1 MTPTGGVRFAS
12 GGENDSIG
20 QILPAAARPP
30 NPPGLPA
37 APMGCTYHYDVLV
50 IGAGHAGVEAA
61 CAAARLGARTAL
73 LTTNCDTVG
82 QMSCNPA
89 IGGVGKAQLV
99 REVDALG
106 GVMGRAI
113 DATGIQFRVLN
124 RSKGPAMHGP
134 RAQAD
139 KKLYQMEVKRLVE
152 ETTQLDLRQETV
164 DDLLLEPVAAAPG
177 APAWRIAGV
186 RVRGDA
192 EYRAAAVVLTTGT
205 FLQAVMHTGEA
216 KTDGGR
222 AGEGTTSG
230 VSRALQRAGI
240 TLDRFKT
247 GTPCRLS
254 ATSIDFARLDVQVG
268 DPVPQPFSFLTAA
281 IEQEQMVCWITKT
294 SPAIHDLI
302 RANLHRAPMFTG
314 QIESRGP
321 RYCPSIEDKV
331 VRFADKESH
340 QLFLEPEGRRTRE
353 IYVNGISTSLPRDVQ
368 DALVRMVP
376 GLERAVI
383 MRYGYAVEY
392 DYCPPDQLFVT
403 LESKRIARLFCAGQI
418 NGTTGYEEA
427 AAQGLLAGANA
438 ARAAAGRDPLVLA
451 REDSYIGVLVDD
463 LVTRGVD
470 EPYRMFTSR
479 AEHRLALRHDNAD
492 RRLTPLAAS
501 IGLAEPHRVE
511 RLAAKTAEIEA
522 TLATLA
528 AHRVEGVTLAD
539 LLKRPEVGWA
549 DCVARLPALATVS
562 PDAATQIEHDIRY
575 AGYVA
580 LDRERIERQR
590 RHAERPIPA
599 GFDYAGVRHLRAEA
613 REQLARIRPQTLG
626 QAGRV
631 RGITPADLALV
642 LLHLEG
648 AK

>member
-1 MTPTGGVRFAS
+1 MPCVY
-12 GGENDSIG
+12 D
-20 QILPAAARPP
+20 
-30 NPPGLPA
+30 
-37 APMGCTYHYDVLV
+37 YDVIV

-106 GVMGRAI
+106 GVMARAI

-152 ETTQLDLRQETV
+152 ETPNLDLRQETV
-164 DDLLLEPVAAAPG
+164 EELLVESPG
-177 APAWRIAGV
+177 PRVVGV

-192 EYRAAAVVLTTGT
+192 EYHAAAVVLTTGT

-216 KTDGGR
+216 RTSGGR

-230 VSRALQRAGI
+230 VSRALEALGMRLA
-240 TLDRFKT
+240 RFKT
-247 GTPCRLS
+247 GTPCRL
-254 ATSIDFARLDVQVG
+254 AARSIDFAQLDVQPG
-268 DPVPQPFSFLTAA
+268 DAEPQPFSFLTER
-281 IEQEQMVCWITKT
+281 IEQEQMVCWITRT
-294 SPAIHDLI
+294 TPEIHDLI

-314 QIESRGP
+314 QIGSRGP

-331 VRFADKESH
+331 VRFAEKESH
-340 QLFLEPEGRRTRE
+340 QLFLEPEGRRTHE

-392 DYCPPDQLFVT
+392 DYCPPDQLAIT
-403 LESKRIARLFCAGQI
+403 LECKAARGLFLAGQI

-427 AAQGLLAGANA
+427 AAQGIVAGANA
-438 ARAAAGRDPLVLA
+438 ALAAAGQEPLVLG
-451 REDSYIGVLVDD
+451 REDSYIGVLIDD

-492 RRLTPLAAS
+492 RRLTPLADRF
-501 IGLAEPHRVE
+501 GLAEPHRAS
-511 RLAAKTAEIEA
+511 RLAAKQAEIDA
-522 TLATLA
+522 TLGLLA
-528 AHRVEGVTLAD
+528 ARRVNGTLLTD
-539 LLKRPEVGWA
+539 LLKRPEFGWS
-549 DCVARLPALATVS
+549 DCLAAVPELAAVS
-562 PDAATQIEHDIRY
+562 REAATQIENDIRY
-575 AGYVA
+575 AGYLA
-580 LDRERIERQR
+580 LERERIERQR
-590 RHAERPIPA
+590 RLGERLIPE
-599 GFDYAGVRHLRAEA
+599 GFDFAAVRHLRAEA
-613 REQLARIRPQTLG
+613 REQLARIRPRTLA

-631 RGITPADLALV
+631 SGITPADLALV
-642 LLHLEG
+642 LVHLEG
-648 AK
+648 RKA

>member
-1 MTPTGGVRFAS
+1 MPCVYA
-12 GGENDSIG
+12 
-20 QILPAAARPP
+20 
-30 NPPGLPA
+30 
-37 APMGCTYHYDVLV
+37 YDVVV

-106 GVMGRAI
+106 GVMARAI
-113 DATGIQFRVLN
+113 DAAGIQFRVLN

-139 KKLYQMEVKRLVE
+139 KKLYQMEVKRIVE
-152 ETTQLDLRQETV
+152 ETPNLDLRQETV
-164 DDLLLEPVAAAPG
+164 DDLIVETGPG
-177 APAWRIAGV
+177 GAGPRIVGV

-192 EYRAAAVVLTTGT
+192 EYHAAAVVLTTGT

-216 KTDGGR
+216 RTSGGR

-230 VSRALQRAGI
+230 VSRALESLGLRLA
-240 TLDRFKT
+240 RFKT
-247 GTPCRLS
+247 GTPCRLA
-254 ATSIDFARLDVQVG
+254 ATSIDFGQLDVQPG
-268 DPVPQPFSFLTAA
+268 DAEPQPFSFLTER
-281 IEQEQMVCWITKT
+281 IEQEQMICWITRT
-294 SPAIHDLI
+294 TPEIHDLI

-314 QIESRGP
+314 QIGSRGP

-368 DALVRMVP
+368 DAMIRLVP

-392 DYCPPDQLFVT
+392 DYCPPDQLAAT
-403 LESKRIARLFCAGQI
+403 LECKAAAGLFLAGQI

-427 AAQGLLAGANA
+427 AAQGVVAGANA
-438 ARAAAGRDPLVLA
+438 ALAAAGRATLVLG

-492 RRLTPLAAS
+492 RRLTPLADQL
-501 IGLAEPHRVE
+501 GLVEPHRAA
-511 RLAAKTAEIEA
+511 RLAAKQAEIEA
-522 TLATLA
+522 TLGLLA
-528 AHRVEGVTLAD
+528 ARRVNGTPLSD
-539 LLKRPEVGWA
+539 LLKRPEFGWN
-549 DCVARLPALATVS
+549 DCLAVAPELASVS
-562 PDAATQIEHDIRY
+562 RDAAAQIETDIRY
-575 AGYVA
+575 AGYLA
-580 LDRERIERQR
+580 LERERIDRQR
-590 RHAERPIPA
+590 RLGERLIPE
-599 GFDYAGVRHLRAEA
+599 GFDFAAVRHLRAEA
-613 REQLARIRPQTLG
+613 REQLARIRPRTLA

-631 RGITPADLALV
+631 SGITPADLALV
-642 LLHLEG
+642 LIHLEG
-648 AK
+648 RSA

>member
-1 MTPTGGVRFAS
+1 
-12 GGENDSIG
+12 
-20 QILPAAARPP
+20 
-30 NPPGLPA
+30 
-37 APMGCTYHYDVLV
+37 
-50 IGAGHAGVEAA
+50 
-61 CAAARLGARTAL
+61 L
-73 LTTNCDTVG
+73 LTSNCDTVG

-106 GVMGRAI
+106 GVMARAI

-152 ETTQLDLRQETV
+152 ETPNLDLRQETV
-164 DDLLLEPVAAAPG
+164 EDLVVEPMAAGG
-177 APAWRIAGV
+177 AGGPAWRVTGA

-216 KTDGGR
+216 QASGGR

-230 VSRALQRAGI
+230 LSAALTRLGLAI
-240 TLDRFKT
+240 DRFKT

-254 ATSIDFARLDVQVG
+254 ASSIDFSQLEVQPG
-268 DPVPQPFSFLTAA
+268 DPDPQPFSFLTDRIA
-281 IEQEQMVCWITKT
+281 QEQMVCWITRT
-294 SPAIHDLI
+294 TTEIHDLI

-340 QLFLEPEGRRTRE
+340 RLFLEPEGRHTRE

-368 DALVRMVP
+368 DAMIRLVP
-376 GLERAVI
+376 GLEQARI

-392 DYCPPDQLFVT
+392 DYCPPDQCLPT
-403 LESKRIARLFCAGQI
+403 LESKRARGLFFAGQI

-427 AAQGLLAGANA
+427 AAQGLVAGANA
-438 ARAAAGRDPLVLA
+438 ALAAAGREPLVLE

-492 RRLTPLAAS
+492 RRLTPLAARY
-501 IGLAEPHRVE
+501 GLAEPHRVE
-511 RLAAKTAEIEA
+511 RLAAKHAEIEA

-528 AHRVEGVTLAD
+528 THRVGGTSLAD
-539 LLKRPEVGWA
+539 LLKRPEFTWA
-549 DCVARLPALATVS
+549 AAVEAAPSLATVS
-562 PDAATQIEHDIRY
+562 PAAATQIANDIRY

-590 RHAERPIPA
+590 KHAQRPIPE
-599 GFDYAGVRHLRAEA
+599 GFEYSAVRHLRAEA
-613 REQLARIRPQTLG
+613 REQLARIRPRTLG

-631 RGITPADLALV
+631 SGITPADLALV
-642 LLHLEG
+642 VIHLEG
-648 AK
+648 VRT

>member
-1 MTPTGGVRFAS
+1 MR
-12 GGENDSIG
+12 
-20 QILPAAARPP
+20 PA
-30 NPPGLPA
+30 
-37 APMGCTYHYDVLV
+37 TVYDYDVLV

-61 CAAARLGARTAL
+61 CAAARMGARTAL
-73 LTTNCDTVG
+73 VTANLDTVG

-106 GVMGRAI
+106 GVMARAI

-139 KKLYQMEVKRLVE
+139 KRRYQMEVKRIVE
-152 ETTQLDLRQETV
+152 ETPNLHLRQETV
-164 DDLLLEPVAAAPG
+164 EDLVAEPLAAGPAG
-177 APAWRIAGV
+177 DPAWRVRGV

-216 KTDGGR
+216 TTAGGR

-230 VSRALQRAGI
+230 ISRALGRLGFAVA
-240 TLDRFKT
+240 RFKT
-247 GTPCRLS
+247 GTPCRL
-254 ATSIDFARLDVQVG
+254 AAGSIDFSRLDEQPG
-268 DPVPQPFSFLTAA
+268 DAVPQPFSFLTDA
-281 IEQEQMVCWITKT
+281 IPQEQVVCWITRT
-294 SPAIHDLI
+294 SPEIHALI

-314 QIESRGP
+314 QIDSRGP

-331 VRFADKESH
+331 VRFADRDSH
-340 QLFLEPEGRRTRE
+340 QLFLEPEGRSTRE

-368 DALVRMVP
+368 DAMIRLVP

-392 DYCPPDQLFVT
+392 DYCPPDQLRAT
-403 LESKRIARLFCAGQI
+403 LESKPARGLFLAGQI

-427 AAQGLLAGANA
+427 AAQGLVAGANA
-438 ARAAAGRDPLVLA
+438 ALAAAGRGPLVLE
-451 REDSYIGVLVDD
+451 REDSYVGVLVDD

-492 RRLTPLAAS
+492 RRLTPTAARH
-501 IGLAEPHRVE
+501 GLAEPARVA
-511 RLAAKTAEIEA
+511 RLAAKAAGIEA
-522 TLATLA
+522 ALATLA
-528 AHRVEGVTLAD
+528 AHRVAGTPLLE
-539 LLKRPEVGWA
+539 LLKRPEFTWD
-549 DCVARLPALATVS
+549 DCVAAAPALAAV
-562 PDAATQIEHDIRY
+562 PREVAEQVDRDVRY

-580 LDRERIERQR
+580 LDRARIERQR
-590 RHAERPIPA
+590 QLSGRPIPE
-599 GFDYAGVRHLRAEA
+599 GFDYSSVRHLRAEA
-613 REQLARIRPQTLG
+613 REQLARIRPRTLG

-631 RGITPADLALV
+631 SGITPADLALV
-642 LLHLEG
+642 VLALE
-648 AK
+648 ASRS

>member
-1 MTPTGGVRFAS
+1 
-12 GGENDSIG
+12 
-20 QILPAAARPP
+20 
-30 NPPGLPA
+30 
-37 APMGCTYHYDVLV
+37 MGCTYHYDVLV

-73 LTTNCDTVG
+73 LTANCDTVG

-152 ETTQLDLRQETV
+152 ETANLDLRQETV
-164 DDLLLEPVAAAPG
+164 EDLLLEPDTDARHAP
-177 APAWRIAGV
+177 AAWRIVGV

-205 FLQAVMHTGEA
+205 FLQAVMHVGEA
-216 KTDGGR
+216 QTAGGR

-230 VSRALQRAGI
+230 VSRALARAGVV
-240 TLDRFKT
+240 LDRFKT

-254 ATSIDFARLDVQVG
+254 ATSIDFSRLDVQPG
-268 DPVPQPFSFLTAA
+268 DAEPQPFSFLTDR

-368 DALVRMVP
+368 DAMVRMVP

-392 DYCPPDQLFVT
+392 DYCPPDQLFAT
-403 LESKRIARLFCAGQI
+403 LESKRVGGLFCAGQI

-438 ARAAAGRDPLVLA
+438 ALTAAGRDPLVLG

-463 LVTRGVD
+463 LVTRGGD

-492 RRLTPLAAS
+492 RRLTPVAAAL
-501 IGLAEPHRVE
+501 GLAEPHRVE
-511 RLAAKTAEIEA
+511 RLAAKTTEIEA
-522 TLATLA
+522 TLAALA
-528 AHRVEGVTLAD
+528 AHRVGGVAVAD
-539 LLKRPEVGWA
+539 LLKRPEFTWERAVEAVPGLA
-549 DCVARLPALATVS
+549 AVSREVAIQV
-562 PDAATQIEHDIRY
+562 ENDIRY

-580 LDRERIERQR
+580 LDRERIDRQR
-590 RHAERPIPA
+590 RHAERPIPE
-599 GFDYAGVRHLRAEA
+599 GFDYGGVRHLRVEA
-613 REQLARIRPQTLG
+613 REQLARIRPRTLG

-631 RGITPADLALV
+631 SGITPADLALV

-648 AK
+648 GR

>member
-1 MTPTGGVRFAS
+1 MPCVY
-12 GGENDSIG
+12 D
-20 QILPAAARPP
+20 
-30 NPPGLPA
+30 
-37 APMGCTYHYDVLV
+37 YDVLV

-106 GVMGRAI
+106 GVMARAI

-152 ETTQLDLRQETV
+152 ETPNLDLRQETV
-164 DDLLLEPVAAAPG
+164 EELLVESAGPRVV
-177 APAWRIAGV
+177 GV

-216 KTDGGR
+216 RTSGGR

-230 VSRALQRAGI
+230 VSRALETVGLRLA
-240 TLDRFKT
+240 RFKT
-247 GTPCRLS
+247 GTPCRLAS
-254 ATSIDFARLDVQVG
+254 TSIDFTQLDVQPG
-268 DPVPQPFSFLTAA
+268 DAEPQPFSFLTAR
-281 IEQEQMVCWITKT
+281 IEQEQMVCWITRT
-294 SPAIHDLI
+294 TPEIHDLI

-314 QIESRGP
+314 QIGSRGP

-331 VRFADKESH
+331 VRFAEKESH
-340 QLFLEPEGRRTRE
+340 QLFLEPEGRRTHE

-368 DALVRMVP
+368 DAMVRLVP

-392 DYCPPDQLFVT
+392 DYCPPDQLAAT
-403 LESKRIARLFCAGQI
+403 LECKAARGLFLAGQI

-427 AAQGLLAGANA
+427 AAQGIVAGANA
-438 ARAAAGRDPLVLA
+438 ALAAAGREPLVLA
-451 REDSYIGVLVDD
+451 REDSYIGVLIDD

-492 RRLTPLAAS
+492 RRLTPLAARL
-501 IGLAEPHRVE
+501 GLAEPHRAA
-511 RLAAKTAEIEA
+511 RLAAKQVEIEA
-522 TLATLA
+522 TLGVLA
-528 AHRVEGVTLAD
+528 ARRINGTALAD
-539 LLKRPEVGWA
+539 LLKRPEFGWS
-549 DCVARLPALATVS
+549 DCLAAVPELAAVS
-562 PDAATQIEHDIRY
+562 RDAATQIENDIRY
-575 AGYVA
+575 AGYLA
-580 LDRERIERQR
+580 LERERIERQR
-590 RHAERPIPA
+590 RLGERLIPE
-599 GFDYAGVRHLRAEA
+599 GFDFAAVRHLRAEA
-613 REQLARIRPQTLG
+613 REQLARIRPRTLA

-631 RGITPADLALV
+631 SGITPADLALV
-642 LLHLEG
+642 LVHLEG
-648 AK
+648 RSA

>member
-1 MTPTGGVRFAS
+1 VRPTVSAQPPPAS
-12 GGENDSIG
+12 LF
-20 QILPAAARPP
+20 QPPRLPMPTR
-30 NPPGLPA
+30 
-37 APMGCTYHYDVLV
+37 YDYDLIV

-61 CAAARLGARTAL
+61 CAGARLGARTAL
-73 LTTNCDTVG
+73 LTSNCDTVG

-106 GVMGRAI
+106 GIMGRAI

-152 ETTQLDLRQETV
+152 ETPNLDLRQETV
-164 DDLLLEPVAAAPG
+164 EELIVEPVAAGRSAAP
-177 APAWRIAGV
+177 WRITGV

-216 KTDGGR
+216 KVSGGR

-230 VSRALQRAGI
+230 VSRSLAACGLAVE
-240 TLDRFKT
+240 RFKT

-254 ATSIDFARLDVQVG
+254 AHGIDFASLDVQPG
-268 DPVPQPFSFLTAA
+268 DPEPQPFSFLTDA
-281 IEQEQMVCWITKT
+281 IRQEQLVCWITRT
-294 SPAIHDLI
+294 TPAIHDVI

-331 VRFADKESH
+331 VRFADRDSH
-340 QLFLEPEGRRTRE
+340 QLFLEPEGRHTRE
-353 IYVNGISTSLPRDVQ
+353 LYVNGISTSLPRDVQ
-368 DALVRMVP
+368 DEIIRMVP
-376 GLERAVI
+376 GLARARI

-392 DYCPPDQLFVT
+392 DYCPPDQLRAT
-403 LESKRIARLFCAGQI
+403 LESKQVAGLFLAGQV

-427 AAQGLLAGANA
+427 AAQGLVAGANA
-438 ARAAAGRDPLVLA
+438 ALALAGRDGLVLDRDEA
-451 REDSYIGVLVDD
+451 YIGVLIDD

-492 RRLTPLAAS
+492 RRLTPLAARL
-501 IGLAEPHRVE
+501 GLAEPHRAA
-511 RLAAKTAEIEA
+511 RLDAKLAEIEA
-522 TLATLA
+522 ARATLA
-528 AHRVEGVTLAD
+528 ATRVGGTAVAD
-539 LLKRPEVGWA
+539 LLKRPEYTWA
-549 DCVARLPALATVS
+549 DAVAAAPALATISRESAMQV
-562 PDAATQIEHDIRY
+562 ENDIRY
-575 AGYVA
+575 AGYLA

-590 RHAERPIPA
+590 KMAERLIPE
-599 GFDYAGVRHLRAEA
+599 GFDYAAVRHLRAEA
-613 REQLARIRPQTLG
+613 REQLARIQPRTLG

-631 RGITPADLALV
+631 SGITPADLALV
-642 LLHLEG
+642 VLALE
-648 AK
+648 ASRS

>member
-1 MTPTGGVRFAS
+1 MTCRY
-12 GGENDSIG
+12 D
-20 QILPAAARPP
+20 
-30 NPPGLPA
+30 
-37 APMGCTYHYDVLV
+37 YDVIV
-50 IGAGHAGVEAA
+50 VGAGHAGVEAA
-61 CAAARLGARTAL
+61 CAAARLGARVAL
-73 LTTNCDTVG
+73 LTANCDTVG

-106 GVMGRAI
+106 GVMARVI

-139 KKLYQMEVKRLVE
+139 KKLYQMEAKRIVE
-152 ETTQLDLRQETV
+152 ETEGLVLRQETV
-164 DDLLLEPVAAAPG
+164 EDLIVESVTTSGHGRPE
-177 APAWRIAGV
+177 WRVAGV

-216 KTDGGR
+216 QTPGGR
-222 AGEGTTSG
+222 AGEGTTVG
-230 VSRALQRAGI
+230 VSRALERVGI
-240 TLDRFKT
+240 RIDRFKT
-247 GTPCRLS
+247 GTPCRLL
-254 ATSIDFARLDVQVG
+254 ARSIDFSRLDVQPG
-268 DPVPQPFSFLTAA
+268 DVDPQPFSFLTDR
-281 IEQEQMVCWITKT
+281 IEQEQMVCWITRT
-294 SPAIHDLI
+294 TPEIHDLI
-302 RANLHRAPMFTG
+302 RANLHRAPMYTG

-340 QLFLEPEGRRTRE
+340 QLFLEPEGRRTQE

-368 DALVRMVP
+368 DAMIRMVP
-376 GLERAVI
+376 GLERAQV

-392 DYCPPDQLFVT
+392 DYCPPDQLLPT
-403 LESKRIARLFCAGQI
+403 LESKRARGLFCAGQI

-427 AAQGLLAGANA
+427 AAQGLVAGANA
-438 ARAAAGRDPLVLA
+438 ALAAAGREPLVLD

-492 RRLTPLAAS
+492 RRLTPLAAAV
-501 IGLAEPHRVE
+501 GLAEPQRVG
-511 RLAAKTAEIEA
+511 RLAAKAAEIEA
-522 TLATLA
+522 TAVTLG
-528 AHRVEGVTLAD
+528 AHRIGGVTLAD
-539 LLKRPEVGWA
+539 LLKRPEFTWA
-549 DCVARLPALATVS
+549 DAVEAAPALAAVS
-562 PDAATQIEHDIRY
+562 REAATQIENDIRY

-590 RHAERPIPA
+590 KHAERLIPE
-599 GFDYAGVRHLRAEA
+599 GFDYGGVRHLRVEA
-613 REQLARIRPQTLG
+613 REQLARIRPRTLG

-631 RGITPADLALV
+631 SGITPADLALV

-648 AK
+648 GR

>member
-1 MTPTGGVRFAS
+1 MTCRY
-12 GGENDSIG
+12 D
-20 QILPAAARPP
+20 
-30 NPPGLPA
+30 
-37 APMGCTYHYDVLV
+37 YDVIV
-50 IGAGHAGVEAA
+50 VGAGHAGVEAA

-73 LTTNCDTVG
+73 LTANCDTVG

-106 GVMGRAI
+106 GVMGQAI

-139 KKLYQMEVKRLVE
+139 KKLYQMEVKRIVE
-152 ETTQLDLRQETV
+152 ETPGLDLRQETV
-164 DDLLLEPVAAAPG
+164 EDLILESIAPTGSGGAA
-177 APAWRIAGV
+177 WQVVGV

-205 FLQAVMHTGEA
+205 FLQAIMHTGETQTA
-216 KTDGGR
+216 GGR

-230 VSRALQRAGI
+230 VSQALARAGI
-240 TLDRFKT
+240 RIDRFKT

-254 ATSIDFARLDVQVG
+254 ATSIDFSRLDVQPG
-268 DPVPQPFSFLTAA
+268 DADPQPFSFLTDA
-281 IEQEQMVCWITKT
+281 ILQEQMVCWITRT
-294 SPAIHDLI
+294 TPEIHDLI
-302 RANLHRAPMFTG
+302 QANLHRAPMYTG

-368 DALVRMVP
+368 DAMLRLVP
-376 GLERAVI
+376 GLEEARI

-392 DYCPPDQLFVT
+392 DYCPPDQLT
-403 LESKRIARLFCAGQI
+403 AALESKRVRGLFCAGQI

-427 AAQGLLAGANA
+427 AAQGLVAGANA
-438 ARAAAGRDPLVLA
+438 ALARAGREPLLLE
-451 REDSYIGVLVDD
+451 REDSYIGVLIDD

-492 RRLTPLAAS
+492 RRLTPTA
-501 IGLAEPHRVE
+501 IGLGLAQPE
-511 RLAAKTAEIEA
+511 RIARLEAKLAEIESA
-522 TLATLA
+522 LAVLA
-528 AHRVEGVTLAD
+528 DHRVEGVSLSER
-539 LLKRPEVGWA
+539 LKRPEVRWEH
-549 DCVARLPALATVS
+549 CVAMKPELAAVS
-562 PDAATQIEHDIRY
+562 RDAATQIETDIRY
-575 AGYVA
+575 AGYLAVE
-580 LDRERIERQR
+580 RERIARRQQL
-590 RHAERPIPA
+590 AERIIPD

-613 REQLARIRPQTLG
+613 REKLERIRPRTLA

-631 RGITPADLALV
+631 SGITPADLAIV
-642 LLHLEG
+642 LISLDRRVGG
-648 AK
+648 A

>member
-1 MTPTGGVRFAS
+1 MPTCY
-12 GGENDSIG
+12 E
-20 QILPAAARPP
+20 
-30 NPPGLPA
+30 
-37 APMGCTYHYDVLV
+37 YDVIV

-61 CAAARLGARTAL
+61 AAAARLGAATAL

-106 GVMGRAI
+106 GLMGRAI

-139 KKLYQMEVKRLVE
+139 KKLYQMEVKRLIE
-152 ETTQLDLRQETV
+152 ETPNLDLRQETV
-164 DDLLLEPVAAAPG
+164 EELLVEPLAAAGPG
-177 APAWRIAGV
+177 SPAGRIVGV

-192 EYRAAAVVLTTGT
+192 EYRAGAVVLTTGT
-205 FLQAVMHTGEA
+205 FLQAVMHTGESQA
-216 KTDGGR
+216 AGGR

-230 VSRALQRAGI
+230 LSRSLAAAGFRI
-240 TLDRFKT
+240 DRFKT
-247 GTPCRLS
+247 GTPCRL
-254 ATSIDFARLDVQVG
+254 AGGTIDYARLEEQPG
-268 DPVPQPFSFLTAA
+268 DPEPQPFSFLSDA
-281 IEQEQMVCWITKT
+281 IEQPQISCWITRT
-294 SPAIHDLI
+294 TPAIHDLI

-314 QIESRGP
+314 QIDSRGP

-331 VRFADKESH
+331 VRFADRESH
-340 QLFLEPEGRRTRE
+340 QLFLEPEGRHTRE

-368 DALVRMVP
+368 DAMLRLVP
-376 GLERAVI
+376 GLEQARI

-392 DYCPPDQLFVT
+392 DYCPPDQLRVT
-403 LESKRIARLFCAGQI
+403 LESKPVAGLFLAGQI

-438 ARAAAGRDPLVLA
+438 ALGLAGRGPLVLDRDQA
-451 REDSYIGVLVDD
+451 YIGVLIDD

-492 RRLTPLAAS
+492 RRLTPLAAGL
-501 IGLAEPHRVE
+501 GLAEPHRAA
-511 RLAAKTAEIEA
+511 RLDAKLAELEAAQ
-522 TLATLA
+522 ATLA
-528 AHRVEGVTLAD
+528 ATRLRGTLLAD
-539 LLKRPEVGWA
+539 LLKRPEFTWEE
-549 DCVARLPALATVS
+549 CVAAAPSLAAVS
-562 PDAATQIEHDIRY
+562 REVARQLVNDIRY
-575 AGYVA
+575 AGYLA

-590 RHAERPIPA
+590 KMAERVIPE
-599 GFDYAGVRHLRAEA
+599 GFDYAAVRHLRAEA
-613 REQLARIRPQTLG
+613 REQLARIRPRTLG

-631 RGITPADLALV
+631 SGITPADLALV
-642 LLHLEG
+642 VISLEG
-648 AK
+648 RPA

>member
-1 MTPTGGVRFAS
+1 MPSAY
-12 GGENDSIG
+12 D
-20 QILPAAARPP
+20 
-30 NPPGLPA
+30 
-37 APMGCTYHYDVLV
+37 YDVIV

-106 GVMGRAI
+106 GVMARAI

-139 KKLYQMEVKRLVE
+139 KKLYQMEVKRIVE
-152 ETTQLDLRQETV
+152 ETENLDLRQETV
-164 DDLLLEPVAAAPG
+164 DDLIVEERHAAEGPSR
-177 APAWRIAGV
+177 RIVGV

-192 EYRAAAVVLTTGT
+192 EYRARAVVLTTGT

-216 KTDGGR
+216 QVPGGR

-230 VSRALQRAGI
+230 VSRSLAALGFRI
-240 TLDRFKT
+240 ERFKT

-254 ATSIDFARLDVQVG
+254 ARSIDFSQLELQSG
-268 DPVPQPFSFLTAA
+268 DERPQPFSFLTDR
-281 IEQEQMVCWITKT
+281 IEQDQLPCWITRTTQK
-294 SPAIHDLI
+294 IHELI
-302 RANLHRAPMFTG
+302 RANLHRAPMYSG
-314 QIESRGP
+314 QIQSRGP

-340 QLFLEPEGRRTRE
+340 QLFLEPEGRHTQE

-368 DALVRMVP
+368 DAMIRLVP
-376 GLERAVI
+376 GLSRAQI
-383 MRYGYAVEY
+383 IRYGYAVEY
-392 DYCPPDQLFVT
+392 DYCPPDQLTAV
-403 LESKRIARLFCAGQI
+403 LESKLVSGLFFAGQI

-427 AAQGLLAGANA
+427 AAQGLVAGANA
-438 ARAAAGRDPLVLA
+438 VLLPAGREPLVPA
-451 REDSYIGVLVDD
+451 REESYIGVLIDD

-492 RRLTPLAAS
+492 RRLTPVAATL
-501 IGLAEPHRVE
+501 GLADPVRIA
-511 RLAAKTAEIEA
+511 RLAAKTSGIEA
-522 TLATLA
+522 AVALLA
-528 AHRVEGVTLAD
+528 ATRVEGVTLFD
-539 LLKRPEVGWA
+539 RLKRPEVGWD
-549 DCVARLPALATVS
+549 DCIATLPALATVP
-562 PDAATQIEHDIRY
+562 PDVAEQVENDIRY
-575 AGYVA
+575 AGYVKA
-580 LDRERIERQR
+580 EQERIERR
-590 RHAERPIPA
+590 RTVASRPIPQ
-599 GFDYAGVRHLRAEA
+599 GFEYANVRHLRAEA
-613 REQLARIRPQTLG
+613 REQLERIRPQTLG

-631 RGITPADLALV
+631 RGITPADLTLV
-642 LLHLEG
+642 LVHLEG
-648 AK
+648 RS

>member
-1 MTPTGGVRFAS
+1 MPPDFPPMAS
-12 GGENDSIG
+12 IYD
-20 QILPAAARPP
+20 
-30 NPPGLPA
+30 
-37 APMGCTYHYDVLV
+37 YDVLV

-139 KKLYQMEVKRLVE
+139 KRLYQMEVKRIVE
-152 ETTQLDLRQETV
+152 ETPNLHLRQETV
-164 DDLLLEPVAAAPG
+164 EDLLVEPAAGGGPG
-177 APAWRIAGV
+177 QRVVGA
-186 RVRGDA
+186 RVRGAA

-216 KTDGGR
+216 TTAGGR

-230 VSRALQRAGI
+230 LSRALARLGF
-240 TLDRFKT
+240 TVDRFKT
-247 GTPCRLS
+247 GTPCRL
-254 ATSIDFARLDVQVG
+254 AAAGIDFARLDEQPG
-268 DPVPQPFSFLTAA
+268 DPDPQPFSFLTDRIAR
-281 IEQEQMVCWITKT
+281 EQMVCWITRT
-294 SPAIHDLI
+294 GPEIHDLI

-314 QIESRGP
+314 QIASRGP

-340 QLFLEPEGRRTRE
+340 QLFLEPEGRHTRE

-368 DALVRMVP
+368 DAMIRLVP

-392 DYCPPDQLFVT
+392 DYCPPDQLT
-403 LESKRIARLFCAGQI
+403 SALESKRVRGLFLAGQI

-427 AAQGLLAGANA
+427 AAQGLVAGANA
-438 ARAAAGRDPLVLA
+438 ALAVAGRDPLVPD
-451 REDSYIGVLVDD
+451 RDESYVGVLVDD

-492 RRLTPLAAS
+492 RRLTPVATRL
-501 IGLAEPHRVE
+501 GLAEPGRVA
-511 RLAAKTAEIEA
+511 RLEAKTAGIEA
-522 TLATLA
+522 ALA
-528 AHRVEGVTLAD
+528 ALAVHRVGGTPLLD
-539 LLKRPEVGWA
+539 MLKRPEWSWD
-549 DCVARLPALATVS
+549 DCVAANPALAAVP
-562 PDAATQIEHDIRY
+562 PDVAQQVERDIRY

-590 RHAERPIPA
+590 KHAGRPIPE
-599 GFDYAGVRHLRAEA
+599 GFDYAAVRHLRAEA
-613 REQLARIRPQTLG
+613 REQLARIRPRTLG

-631 RGITPADLALV
+631 SGITPADLALV
-642 LLHLEG
+642 LIHLEG
-648 AK
+648 RRA

>member
-1 MTPTGGVRFAS
+1 MPSVY
-12 GGENDSIG
+12 D
-20 QILPAAARPP
+20 
-30 NPPGLPA
+30 
-37 APMGCTYHYDVLV
+37 YDVLV
-50 IGAGHAGVEAA
+50 VGAGHAGVEAA

-73 LTTNCDTVG
+73 LTANCDTVG

-106 GVMGRAI
+106 GVMARAI

-139 KKLYQMEVKRLVE
+139 KRLYQMEVKRIVE
-152 ETTQLDLRQETV
+152 ETANLHLRQETV
-164 DDLLLEPVAAAPG
+164 EGLVVERQPTVAPG
-177 APAWRIAGV
+177 DPPWRVVGL

-205 FLQAVMHTGEA
+205 FLQAIMHVGESTTA
-216 KTDGGR
+216 GGR
-222 AGEGTTSG
+222 AGEGTTAG
-230 VSRALQRAGI
+230 LSRSLAELGLRI
-240 TLDRFKT
+240 DRFKT
-247 GTPCRLS
+247 GTPCRL
-254 ATSIDFARLDVQVG
+254 AAASIDFSRLEVQPG
-268 DPVPQPFSFLTAA
+268 DDVPQPFSFLTDT
-281 IEQEQMVCWITKT
+281 IEQEQLVCWITRT
-294 SPAIHDLI
+294 TPEIHDLI
-302 RANLHRAPMFTG
+302 RANPHRAPMFSG
-314 QIESRGP
+314 QIDSRGP

-331 VRFADKESH
+331 VRFADRESH
-340 QLFLEPEGRRTRE
+340 QLFLEPEGRHTRE

-368 DALVRMVP
+368 DAMIRLVP

-392 DYCPPDQLFVT
+392 DYCPPDQLAAS
-403 LESKRIARLFCAGQI
+403 LACKRVMGLFLAGQI

-427 AAQGLLAGANA
+427 AAQGLVAGANA
-438 ARAAAGRDPLVLA
+438 ALAGAGRDPLVLDRHEA
-451 REDSYIGVLVDD
+451 YVGVLVDD

-492 RRLTPLAAS
+492 RRLTPRAAVL
-501 IGLAEPHRVE
+501 GLAEPQRAARV
-511 RLAAKTAEIEA
+511 AMKTAAIEA
-522 TLATLA
+522 AHATLTA
-528 AHRVEGVTLAD
+528 RRVDGTPLAD
-539 LLKRPEVGWA
+539 LLKRPEWTWA
-549 DCVARLPALATVS
+549 DCVAATPELRGVPADVAS
-562 PDAATQIEHDIRY
+562 QIMHDVRY

-590 RHAERPIPA
+590 RHAERPIPE

-613 REQLARIRPQTLG
+613 REQLDRIRPRTLG

-631 RGITPADLALV
+631 RGVTPADLALV
-642 LLHLEG
+642 LVHLEG
-648 AK
+648 RGA